1 MPSTARFVL
10 CSRARIPG
18 SRRWAAFAACAE
30 HGNGGRSQVCVIT
43 VSHGWG
49 SVHVHR
55 RAFCVDLRCIFLA
68 FPRRQRPIAKAP
80 LRSPEAGR
88 NDASV
93 LGTARLPPGASRGG
107 HARRL
112 SPSFNL
118 SKSLCRGT
126 SAARR
131 KCRHGFSSTKNPPRK
146 SVPGGSGFV
155 RRSASKQDFNT
166 ENTEGHGGPRSSDPA
181 ALRPKRHSGIS
192 VALRVKILLACQ
204 PHACRD
210 PRSSAAR
217 HAPIWVQIS
226 GELY

>member
-131 KCRHGFSSTKNPPRK
+131 KCRHGFSSTKNAPRK

-166 ENTEGHGGPRSSDPA
+166 ENTEGHGAVTP
-181 ALRPKRHSGIS
+181 LRFAPKRHSGIS
-192 VALRVKILLACQ
+192 VALRVGALSDQ
-204 PHACRD
+204 
-210 PRSSAAR
+210 
-217 HAPIWVQIS
+217 V
-226 GELY
+226 